1 MEKRVSRRLL
11 LNSRIQL
18 RSALPNFYCYDD
30 KSNFAVKVAS
40 SAAYDVA
47 EHQHDN
53 IQITI
58 PLGRT
63 AAEVRWCRADGVF
76 LAALARSGD
85 AMIVPPHQRH
95 AVSWR
100 REAHFVNLHFGP
112 LADDDASAL
121 FASVAAAGEMHV
133 VKDSFI
139 SIFGKNIVSL
149 VARGAEIDPPM
160 MMGFRLML
168 VEHIINTYAPGR
180 KAGSGDA
187 GSSEAGRR
195 RKAEKPRGFPVP
207 RAPAEASTT
216 QAAAPEA
223 SETPAFI
230 TQASMVPDAAID
242 KVLMAEPPIMVVNGL
257 APWQLRK
264 VMATVEADLRQD
276 HSVAELA
283 ELVNLSKGHFSRAF
297 RASTG
302 LSPRQWIIQER
313 VKLAIHKLTGSAET
327 LAEVAQSCGF
337 AEQSHFTRTFTQVTG
352 TSPGAWRRANRV

>member
-1 MEKRVSRRLL
+1 M
-11 LNSRIQL
+11 NTRIQL
-18 RSALPNFYCYDD
+18 RSALPSFYCYDD
-30 KSNFAVKVAS
+30 KSHFAVKVAS

-47 EHQHDN
+47 EHQHND

-63 AAEVRWCRADGVF
+63 TAEVRWRRADGVF
-76 LAALARSGD
+76 MTALARSGD

-112 LADDDASAL
+112 LPDDDASAL
-121 FASVAAAGEMHV
+121 FASVAVAGEMHV

-139 SIFGKNIVSL
+139 STFGKNIVSL
-149 VARGAEIDPPM
+149 VGRGAEIDPPM

-168 VEHIINTYAPGR
+168 VEHIINTYAPDR
-180 KAGSGDA
+180 KTGSRDA
-187 GSSEAGRR
+187 GSREIDRR
-195 RKAEKPRGFPVP
+195 AKAEKPCRFRVP
-207 RAPAEASTT
+207 KGPAQPLMMQAPEIQTP
-216 QAAAPEA
+216 AAPTTVMPATATPEA
-223 SETPAFI
+223 
-230 TQASMVPDAAID
+230 MID

-264 VMATVEADLRQD
+264 VTATVEADLRGG

-313 VKLAIHKLTGSAET
+313 VKLAIRKLADSDET

-352 TSPGAWRRANRV
+352 TSPGAWRRANRM